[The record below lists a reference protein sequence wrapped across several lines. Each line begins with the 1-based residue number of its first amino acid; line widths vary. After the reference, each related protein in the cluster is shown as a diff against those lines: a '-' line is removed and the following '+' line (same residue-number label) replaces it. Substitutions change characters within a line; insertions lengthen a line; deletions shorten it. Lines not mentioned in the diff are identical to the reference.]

1 MAPVIVIM
9 QPYIGQMNSVGK
21 RFIKRLIVDDITTI
35 QVASYKGGNTGGNE
49 GGSKVKPLGTS
60 NNEHDWTP
68 GKLNMLNL
76 LN

>member
-1 MAPVIVIM
+1 MAPVIAIM
-9 QPYIGQMNSVGK
+9 QPYIGQIYSVGK

-35 QVASYKGGNTGGNE
+35 QVASYKGGNAGGNE
-49 GGSKVKPLGTS
+49 GGSKLKPLATN

-68 GKLNMLNL
+68 AKLNMLNL